1 MKINTPRVLTP
12 FIAFALSLGFC
23 FPAAANPSGE
33 SVSAGSASFQRDGNT
48 LRIKTGQQTIIDWK
62 SFSIGS
68 GESTQF
74 LQPSSKDVTL
84 NRVIGSDGSNIFG
97 SLQSNGRIVLLN
109 PNGILIGPSGKVD
122 VAGFIASTLNV
133 TNEEFLKGGDLNFFG
148 DSQASVTNQG
158 AIHAIGGDVFLIGRN
173 IENSGS
179 ISASKGKAG
188 LGAGG
193 EVLIKQTGEERVFV
207 KPGSGGSSAVSNT
220 GSIAAVTA
228 ELKAHGN
235 PYALAINNTGI
246 IRATGVARQGGRVLL
261 TANQG
266 NIKSSGTI
274 SARKSNQSGGTVTI
288 NALSGDAT
296 NSGLIEASGTKAG
309 VVGGEVRLLGDRVSL
324 EGAGKVDASG
334 DAGGGTVLIGG
345 DFHGGNALVQN
356 AKETLIAPGTSV
368 TADAL
373 TKGNAGRVI
382 VWSDDTT
389 AFGGSISARGG
400 KVSGNGGFVEVSGKG
415 NLQFNGAVE
424 TGASKGKDG
433 TLLMDPEDITISV
446 SGTDNPTILE
456 SLPPTQ
462 GIGIALGGT
471 TESFILSPSSLQIIH
486 GNIVLQAQRD
496 ITLMSGSALV
506 LSNQMPGERL
516 VLQAGRNLT
525 LNSAITTAGADIYLE
540 ADRGIEWLNQGT
552 LAIHAPISTSGG
564 GFIQLLAANFDITSP
579 VSSGK
584 TRSTR
589 IAPSHEGDLIIGG
602 SGCTLTAAG
611 LDMLNTSYQVWVG
624 RAYSAGGDGL
634 GGVSTPG
641 IGGAELTARSITFNA
656 ASVMHAKAPLLFFS
670 SGDVN
675 VNASVTTPL
684 RTSFA
689 NQSGTLHTF
698 TVVNGATFGNG
709 SGGLELGGYDL
720 DLQTSG
726 TVKAKLTIGN
736 SAYPIYLGNFGG
748 ASPSIQISQSELQRI
763 TASALTLSS
772 DAADIFV
779 DNISAQDSAKIA
791 WLNLYAG
798 APSGSGT
805 GAVRFVNNASSFK
818 KLSVS
823 ANGGVTVSAPLSV
836 EGAVSFSADRFG
848 AGTGVFANSAPV
860 TSSSNQAISIEAAD
874 VQIGS
879 ALATTGTVSFLPSNS
894 SRSIGL
900 GSGSGDFNLSQQE
913 IDLVGSN
920 HALLTIGRGLQNV
933 IEVGNSSFA
942 LPVTLQ
948 SQTIRLTGSLG
959 VSGGQFPLN
968 FRGGVVLG
976 GNAVVKNSGG
986 NILFASTLT
995 DGTTGGH
1002 SLQVNAGSGTVT
1014 FQGVIGSGS
1023 TGAPG
1028 ALSVSADGN
1037 VLFKSAVWLG
1047 GDTSVTS
1054 GTGNVLFS
1062 SSLKS
1067 TGTMG
1072 IRPSLNL
1079 LASSGSAT
1087 VMGALGSGSNAFGAL
1102 SIHAARD
1109 IALKGAV
1116 VLGGTANLS
1125 TPGGSIL
1132 LSSINDYL
1140 PGADSL
1146 NLDAGGGTITLNAI
1160 GTGKLQALKDLKI
1173 NNAALTLLNGSV
1185 TTTGSQTYSGPV
1197 QLNNSVTLT
1206 TTGGDIAFQSTLNS
1220 KPASPKALTITTG
1233 TLGSGRVTLNGDVG
1247 GNSPLASLQITTGLD
1262 IITSSLLNLNGTFK
1276 LLALGDINL
1285 NNPANAFGSLNVTGR
1300 NVFIQKTGD
1309 LTLSGAA
1316 VKGGLDLLATGTISQ
1331 TGAIKVTG
1339 SSSFDGTTVALG
1351 NLGNSFGNSIAIT
1364 SDSNAVLTNSVATIL
1379 GVSNVG
1385 GSLTVTSR
1393 GVTTQSGVLDV
1404 AGLAKFTATGSGTS
1418 GRITLQLG
1426 NSFGAL
1432 QITGVNASVTQSDS
1446 INLAAASLSQS
1457 LALNSTSGSI
1467 SQTGTLALNVSGT
1480 FSASANGS
1488 ITLSN
1493 TTNTLA
1499 AIGNISTG
1507 DSLALLDSKSGLI
1520 LAGPINAAN
1529 DALILSKGGTLTISG
1544 SAGVT
1549 AQSIT
1554 LVTPSSFIN
1563 KAGLG
1568 ALTPTSGGRYLIYC
1582 AYPSSLGGLLPG
1594 WFEHYV
1600 SYPTAPSSPSHDT
1613 LNGVMMSN

>member
-1 MKINTPRVLTP
+1 MKINTPRVLTL
-12 FIAFALSLGFC
+12 FIAFALSLGYC
-23 FPAAANPSGE
+23 SPAVANPSGE

-48 LRIKTGQQTIIDWK
+48 LRIKTGQQTIIDWQ

-68 GESTQF
+68 GESTHF

-84 NRVIGSDGSNIFG
+84 NRVIGSDVSNIFG

-133 TNEEFLKGGDLNFFG
+133 TNEEFLKGGDLNFLG

-207 KPGSGGSSAVSNT
+207 KPGSGGGSAVSNT

-235 PYALAINNTGI
+235 PYALAINNAGM

-274 SARKSNQSGGTVTI
+274 SARNSNQSGGTVSI

-296 NSGLIEASGTKAG
+296 NSGLLDVSGTKGGA
-309 VVGGEVRLLGDRVSL
+309 VGGEVRLLGERVSL
-324 EGAGKVDASG
+324 EGTGKVDASG

-356 AKETLIAPGTSV
+356 AKETLIAPGASV

-389 AFGGSISARGG
+389 AFGGAISARGG
-400 KVSGNGGFVEVSGKG
+400 KDSGNGGFVEVSGKG

-424 TGASKGKDG
+424 TGAIKGKDG

-446 SGTDNPTILE
+446 SGTDNPTILA

-462 GIGIALGGT
+462 GILLGGT
-471 TESFILSPSSLQIIH
+471 DESFILSPSSLQIIH
-486 GNIVLQAQRD
+486 GNIVLQAHRD

-506 LSNQMPGERL
+506 LSNQVAGERL

-540 ADRGIEWLNQGT
+540 ADHANDPMNPGT

-564 GFIQLLAANFDITSP
+564 GYIQLLAARFDITSP

-589 IAPSHEGDLIIGG
+589 IAPSRGGDLIIGG

-611 LDMLNTSYQVWVG
+611 LDMLNSSYQVWVG
-624 RAYSAGGDGL
+624 RAYSAGEDGL
-634 GGVSTPG
+634 GGVNTPG
-641 IGGAELTARSITFNA
+641 IGGPEFIARSITFNA
-656 ASVMHAKAPLLFFS
+656 ASVMHAKAPLLFYS
-670 SGDVN
+670 TGDVN

-689 NQSGTLHTF
+689 NTSGTLHTF
-698 TVVNGATFGNG
+698 TVANGATFGNG

-763 TASALTLSS
+763 TASILTLSS
-772 DAADIFV
+772 DAADVFV
-779 DNISAQDSAKIA
+779 DNISAQDSSKIA
-791 WLNLYAG
+791 LLNLYAG
-798 APSGSGT
+798 APYGTGT
-805 GAVRFVNNASSFK
+805 GAVHFVNNASSFK
-818 KLSVS
+818 KLAVS
-823 ANGGVTVSAPLSV
+823 ANGGVNVSAPLSV
-836 EGAVSFSADRFG
+836 DGAVSFSADRFG

-900 GSGSGDFNLSQQE
+900 GSGAGDFNLSQQE

-948 SQTIRLTGSLG
+948 SQTLRLTGSLG
-959 VSGGQFPLN
+959 VSGGQYPLT

-976 GNAVVKNSGG
+976 GNAVVKNNAG
-986 NILFASTLT
+986 NILFASALM

-1002 SLQVNAGSGTVT
+1002 SLQVNAGTGTVT

-1037 VLFKSAVWLG
+1037 ALFKSAVWLG

-1079 LASSGSAT
+1079 VATSGSTT
-1087 VMGALGSGSNAFGAL
+1087 VMGALGSGSNAFG
-1102 SIHAARD
+1102 SVTIQAARA

-1132 LSSINDYL
+1132 LGSINDYL

-1160 GTGKLQALKDLKI
+1160 GTGKLQALKDVKI

-1220 KPASPKALTITTG
+1220 KPASPKSLAITTG

-1262 IITSSLLNLNGTFK
+1262 IISSSLLNLNGTFK

-1300 NVFIQKTGD
+1300 NVSIQKTGP
-1309 LTLSGAA
+1309 LSLSGAV

-1351 NLGNSFGNSIAIT
+1351 NSGNSFGDSIVVT
-1364 SDSNAVLTNSVATIL
+1364 SDSNAILTNAVATIL
-1379 GVSNVG
+1379 GASNVG
-1385 GSLTVTSR
+1385 GTLTVTSK
-1393 GVTTQSGVLDV
+1393 GVTTQSGVLNV
-1404 AGLAKFTATGSGTS
+1404 AGLAKFVATGSGTS

-1432 QITGVNASVTQSDS
+1432 QIAGVNASITQSDS
-1446 INLAAASLSQS
+1446 INLVAASLSQS

-1488 ITLSN
+1488 IALSN

-1499 AIGNISTG
+1499 TIGNVTTG
-1507 DSLALLDSKSGLI
+1507 DSLTLLDSKSGLI

-1529 DALILSKGGTLTISG
+1529 NAIILSKGGALTLSG

-1582 AYPSSLGGLLPG
+1582 TYPSSLGGLLPD

-1600 SYPTAPSSPSHDT
+1600 SYPTAPASPSHDT
-1613 LNGVMMSN
+1613 LNGIMMSN